1 MHMTQRTRQQGIT
14 LMELLTVMVI
24 VGILSAIAIP
34 SYTRYLLRTKR
45 TDATVALT
53 GFAQALERCFTRLNT
68 YNLAGCGLAVPSVQ
82 NHDYTVTVDAANAAT
97 TPPSPGTTTFTL
109 TATPT
114 GGQAQDTKCGALS
127 ITDAGVQSVSGTG
140 PAAECWAGR

>member
-34 SYTRYLLRTKR
+34 SYTRYMMRTKR

-53 GFAQALERCFTRLNT
+53 GFAQALERCFTRLQT
-68 YNLAGCGLAVPSVQ
+68 YNLAGCQLGVPAIQ
-82 NHDYTVTVDAANAAT
+82 NNDYTVTIDAPNAAT
-97 TPPSPGTTTFTL
+97 TPPSPGTTTFRI

-127 ITDAGVQSVSGTG
+127 LTDAGVQSVSGTG
-140 PAAECWAGR
+140 PPSECWAGR